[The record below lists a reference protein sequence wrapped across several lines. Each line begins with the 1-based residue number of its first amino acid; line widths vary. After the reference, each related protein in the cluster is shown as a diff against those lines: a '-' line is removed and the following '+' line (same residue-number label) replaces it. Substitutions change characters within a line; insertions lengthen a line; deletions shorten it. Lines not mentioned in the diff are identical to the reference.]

1 MANLID
7 TKEIIGIARKGQ
19 WEKIKEFIK
28 EILNQTVKK
37 EAGYVLVALDTKLKN
52 SKEQELSA
60 MVQNK
65 KDSQVLDPIE
75 EFSMLSLYQ
84 SNIDTNDVISITMEK
99 DLIVMLAKYMGPHI
113 DHVKLFDFSVQVDS
127 SNDPIFTTL
136 IKNEVLSC
144 RDMINLINKLDNGNE
159 KSKPESKTKTIKGE
173 GIEGIMLQYLK
184 EEGEVSSKAVLI
196 DDIKQKGYSKNQ
208 IERAMENLKDKNKIY
223 YSRSKP
229 QGWRIVA

>member
-7 TKEIIGIARKGQ
+7 TKEIIGIARKAQ
-19 WEKIKEFIK
+19 WEQIKDFIK

-65 KDSQVLDPIE
+65 KDSRVLDPIE

-84 SNIDTNDVISITMEK
+84 SNIETNDVISVTMDEG
-99 DLIVMLAKYMGPHI
+99 LIVMLAKYMGPHI

-136 IKNEVLSC
+136 IKDEVLSC
-144 RDMINLINKLDNGNE
+144 RDMINLMNKLVN
-159 KSKPESKTKTIKGE
+159 KSQQSKPESKTKTIERK
-173 GIEGIMLQYLK
+173 GIEAILLQYLK
-184 EEGEVSSKAVLI
+184 EEGEVPSKAVLI
-196 DDIKQKGYSKNQ
+196 DAIKQKGYSKEQ
-208 IERAMENLKDKNKIY
+208 IEKAMETLKDDNKIQ

-229 QGWRIVA
+229 QGWRIIA